1 MRKHQYMSRVALQI
15 FSFNAVTLKQI
26 FVNICSTIFAQY
38 SHASALDVVMVRVG
52 GTLAPAR
59 ERNSLK
65 LQKNV
70 RTKNTRP
77 QSQHCHHCFCRP
89 RMEHWKI
96 FVVLLSTYLIPT
108 KTISST
114 ATLFK
119 SNIQSRCYHLF
130 CGHPVK
136 LFCRQH
142 PSGVVKH
149 KTSLLCFWSREQ
161 VFTNISSCF
170 PRPAPAK

>member
-1 MRKHQYMSRVALQI
+1 MLDNLDMYHSSEDAGQSDIQGKEKTSIYVQSCTANFQLD
-15 FSFNAVTLKQI
+15 AATLKQI

-96 FVVLLSTYLIPT
+96 FVLLQKIFVVLLYILYLI
-108 KTISST
+108 I
-114 ATLFK
+114 
-119 SNIQSRCYHLF
+119 
-130 CGHPVK
+130 
-136 LFCRQH
+136 
-142 PSGVVKH
+142 
-149 KTSLLCFWSREQ
+149 
-161 VFTNISSCF
+161 
-170 PRPAPAK
+170 

>member
-1 MRKHQYMSRVALQI
+1 MSRAALQI
-15 FSFNAVTLKQI
+15 FSLTLLHWNRYLSI
-26 FVNICSTIFAQY
+26 FASAIFAQY

-96 FVVLLSTYLIPT
+96 FVLLQKIFLVLLY
-108 KTISST
+108 TISN
-114 ATLFK
+114 
-119 SNIQSRCYHLF
+119 NILKTPHYSYNFCEAQGKGRARGGPGRSLKGHLWMVD
-130 CGHPVK
+130 GGYP
-136 LFCRQH
+136 
-142 PSGVVKH
+142 
-149 KTSLLCFWSREQ
+149 
-161 VFTNISSCF
+161 F
-170 PRPAPAK
+170 PDALH